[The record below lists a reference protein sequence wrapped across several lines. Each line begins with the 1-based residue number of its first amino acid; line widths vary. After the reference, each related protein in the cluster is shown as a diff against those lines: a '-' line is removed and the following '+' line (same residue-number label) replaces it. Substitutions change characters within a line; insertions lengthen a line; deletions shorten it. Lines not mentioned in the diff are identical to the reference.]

1 MTMISKTKRAEC
13 LLFGHLNGLELGSR
27 RMRDGSSAVIAYH
40 SGSKWLRAFPSW
52 DVLHSFLN
60 WNVTKS
66 MAGYSLPWN
75 TSGSPTRG
83 LSNS

>member
-1 MTMISKTKRAEC
+1 MTTKTTRVEC

-27 RMRDGSSAVIAYH
+27 RMRDGSTAVICRA
-40 SGSKWLRAFPSW
+40 GSKWLHAFPSW

-60 WNVTKS
+60 WNVT

-75 TSGSPTRG
+75 ASGSQMLG

>member
-1 MTMISKTKRAEC
+1 MTTKTGRAEC

-27 RMRDGSSAVIAYH
+27 QMCDGSTAVIAYH
-40 SGSKWLRAFPSW
+40 ASSKRLRAFPSW

-75 TSGSPTRG
+75 ASGSRLHG